1 MGISYNRAI
10 LVGRLV
16 RDPESSYSSTGTHI
30 CKFTIAVDRPVFSSN
45 NAEPGTDFLR
55 IVTFGKTAD
64 FVSNY
69 MAKGRLV
76 LVEGRIQ
83 VSQWQAQ
90 DGSNRYSTDIIADK
104 VNFMETKK
112 TAGESSFGGDRYQNK
127 EEVYS
132 YKNDVITNNDDDDEM
147 FDGPITSD
155 NDEVPF

>member
-30 CKFTIAVDRPVFSSN
+30 SKFTIAVDRPVFSSN
-45 NAEPGTDFLR
+45 SPEPGTDFIR
-55 IVTFGKTAD
+55 VVTFGKTAD

-83 VSQWQAQ
+83 VSQWQAT
-90 DGSNRYSTDIIADK
+90 DGTNRYSTDIIADK

-112 TAGESSFGGDRYQNK
+112 SSGDSSFGGDKFQDNG
-127 EEVYS
+127 EVYS
-132 YKNDVITNNDDDDEM
+132 YKNDIITNDNSDV

-155 NDEVPF
+155 DDEVPF